1 MDSKNRSSRIL
12 HDCMTC
18 IIIGEFVVVNL
29 LASPSLKMRYLIVS
43 VICSFLVNE
52 SLSFISSPRIRNPRV
67 KPVNENFFLDIAEDP
82 VENTPKEI
90 FGEVAYK
97 SFVESYNS
105 KGIF

>member
-1 MDSKNRSSRIL
+1 M
-12 HDCMTC
+12 
-18 IIIGEFVVVNL
+18 
-29 LASPSLKMRYLIVS
+29 
-43 VICSFLVNE
+43 
-52 SLSFISSPRIRNPRV
+52 
-67 KPVNENFFLDIAEDP
+67 NENFFLDIAEDP

>member
-1 MDSKNRSSRIL
+1 
-12 HDCMTC
+12 
-18 IIIGEFVVVNL
+18 
-29 LASPSLKMRYLIVS
+29 MRYLIVS